1 MKGSPTRCRLASL
14 AAVLKLHK
22 PISWFP
28 PIWTLACGV
37 ILSAAPI
44 VANRASLLG
53 VKTAE
58 RFVEGLPG
66 PRSPSDRAAPK
77 RGTPDCRRAET
88 PLSLRSGVAL
98 SRPDRRSNNSRWRA
112 QAGPG
117 ILAAGVAAL
126 SEELH
131 TESHRSVADQTEMP
145 LPSELSTVFLGG
157 LFLLALLAAVYAARE
172 IVLPVVLAF
181 VLHLLLAPAL
191 RMLERLR
198 APRMLATCSRSPRP
212 YRRPVKSKT
221 TTTMAMTP
229 MTPIPP

>member
-1 MKGSPTRCRLASL
+1 MA
-14 AAVLKLHK
+14 
-22 PISWFP
+22 
-28 PIWTLACGV
+28 
-37 ILSAAPI
+37 
-44 VANRASLLG
+44 RAG
-53 VKTAE
+53 
-58 RFVEGLPG
+58 
-66 PRSPSDRAAPK
+66 RS
-77 RGTPDCRRAET
+77 
-88 PLSLRSGVAL
+88 
-98 SRPDRRSNNSRWRA
+98 
-112 QAGPG
+112 G

-131 TESHRSVADQTEMP
+131 TESHRSVADQTEMS

-212 YRRPVKSKT
+212 YRRPDKSKT

>member
-1 MKGSPTRCRLASL
+1 M
-14 AAVLKLHK
+14 
-22 PISWFP
+22 
-28 PIWTLACGV
+28 
-37 ILSAAPI
+37 
-44 VANRASLLG
+44 
-53 VKTAE
+53 
-58 RFVEGLPG
+58 
-66 PRSPSDRAAPK
+66 
-77 RGTPDCRRAET
+77 
-88 PLSLRSGVAL
+88 PLSLRPGVAYL
-98 SRPDRRSNNSRWRA
+98 DRQEVNQFAMARAGRS
-112 QAGPG
+112 G

-131 TESHRSVADQTEMP
+131 TESHRSVADQTEMS

-172 IVLPVVLAF
+172 IVLPVVHAF

-221 TTTMAMTP
+221 TTTMTMTP